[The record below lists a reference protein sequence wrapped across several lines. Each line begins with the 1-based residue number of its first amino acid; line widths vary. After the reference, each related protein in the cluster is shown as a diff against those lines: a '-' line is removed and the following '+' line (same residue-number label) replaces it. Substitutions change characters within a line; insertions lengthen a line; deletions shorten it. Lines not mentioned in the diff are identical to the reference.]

1 MSLSDKRSGLFP
13 FLLNLA
19 DPVTCTDDRMLQKCC
34 DPTAV
39 IYGVCSPGVLKPGRL
54 LWEVVL
60 AEELAAAGEGP

>member
-1 MSLSDKRSGLFP
+1 
-13 FLLNLA
+13 
-19 DPVTCTDDRMLQKCC
+19 MLQKCC

-60 AEELAAAGEGP
+60 AEVLAAAGEGP